1 MRVHE
6 PGGSPPPGFERVTA
20 TLEDA
25 YLVLM
30 RPGSAPSTAPAHT
43 NGHSVASEPVAG
55 VPA

>member
-1 MRVHE
+1 
-6 PGGSPPPGFERVTA
+6 VTP

-30 RPGSAPSTAPAHT
+30 RPEVAPVAATEEHS
-43 NGHSVASEPVAG
+43 NGNQTVPEELAG